1 MRIRQSADSWQTADG
16 SAPAWAIARTIL
28 VVLVPIVIVA
38 CGTPELG
45 PVTDGISTEQNVPAS
60 IVGGET
66 GLEFLG
72 DREVYLP
79 QFAGGDDGSLYV
91 VWQEREVERGANLY
105 IARRGAGGIFEPQGQ
120 INDLPGTVGGGSLD
134 EGRAGVAIGD
144 NGVIAVAWTARGSDI
159 RAAFST
165 DSGAHFSPSVVLNSD
180 EGSRSYRG
188 FVDID
193 IDAAGIAHA
202 AWIDGRF
209 APRGAEEP
217 ADLYYARIENGEV
230 TEINLTEHQID
241 SICGCCR
248 IDVDVRRDDGIAIA
262 FRNTGGGYRD
272 IWRMEAGG
280 ERVFNTPI
288 RLGPPMWELR
298 GCPVIGPLNVGDATL
313 WSEASTGKRRILVA
327 TETGG
332 DYEVV
337 LEDTGEWAIE
347 RPPRLVTG
355 SDPAQPLL
363 LLPGRPNGVIL
374 QGAGLDWAVVV
385 EGIPRWGLSA
395 AIIDGSL
402 VLIGDLNGE
411 FQTYMQGLKSSSHPI
426 F

>member
-1 MRIRQSADSWQTADG
+1 
-16 SAPAWAIARTIL
+16 
-28 VVLVPIVIVA
+28 
-38 CGTPELG
+38 
-45 PVTDGISTEQNVPAS
+45 
-60 IVGGET
+60 
-66 GLEFLG
+66 
-72 DREVYLP
+72 
-79 QFAGGDDGSLYV
+79 
-91 VWQEREVERGANLY
+91 
-105 IARRGAGGIFEPQGQ
+105 
-120 INDLPGTVGGGSLD
+120 
-134 EGRAGVAIGD
+134 
-144 NGVIAVAWTARGSDI
+144 
-159 RAAFST
+159 
-165 DSGAHFSPSVVLNSD
+165 
-180 EGSRSYRG
+180 
-188 FVDID
+188 
-193 IDAAGIAHA
+193 
-202 AWIDGRF
+202 
-209 APRGAEEP
+209 
-217 ADLYYARIENGEV
+217 
-230 TEINLTEHQID
+230 
-241 SICGCCR
+241 
-248 IDVDVRRDDGIAIA
+248 
-262 FRNTGGGYRD
+262 
-272 IWRMEAGG
+272 MEAGG